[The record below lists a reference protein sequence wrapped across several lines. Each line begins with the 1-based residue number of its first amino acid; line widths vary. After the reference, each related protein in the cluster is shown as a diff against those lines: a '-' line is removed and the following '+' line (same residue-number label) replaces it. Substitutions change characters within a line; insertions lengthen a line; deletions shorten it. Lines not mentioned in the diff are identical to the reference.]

1 MSIKISLLAANGARL
16 QRLKENIPQT
26 DMVVELS
33 TFLGSNQEAFSEIEK
48 QKPHLAITD
57 FESMQLLEF
66 ARLGDVISRLPQTS
80 IIMLAQD
87 HSPEFLLTAMRSG
100 VREVVPTPL
109 ANGELK
115 EAVSR
120 QFERVR
126 LSTVTPSNS
135 RTLGF
140 ISAKG
145 GSGATLIATSVA
157 AELASR
163 GQSVGFFDMNMHFG
177 DAHMYM
183 SDKPANTNLVELA
196 KQADRLDSD
205 FLRAAMLP
213 IDNNLWMS
221 PGPDSPERALEI
233 KAAAVEKI
241 LATAKNSFSFSILD
255 MGRAVDAVSVK
266 ALDACDAIYVV
277 MQYTIPSIHDTKR
290 LLQMLA
296 GLGYSKDRVQLVA
309 NRVQKGGDLGAD
321 DVQKA
326 LNLFVKYQ
334 VPNSWDAAVY
344 TANHGVPVMKHA
356 PKSALAKAVS
366 EFAETLIPKKQVITA
381 TGGKWLGSFFG
392 SRKSV

>member
-1 MSIKISLLAANGARL
+1 
-16 QRLKENIPQT
+16 
-26 DMVVELS
+26 
-33 TFLGSNQEAFSEIEK
+33 
-48 QKPHLAITD
+48 
-57 FESMQLLEF
+57 
-66 ARLGDVISRLPQTS
+66 
-80 IIMLAQD
+80 
-87 HSPEFLLTAMRSG
+87 
-100 VREVVPTPL
+100 
-109 ANGELK
+109 
-115 EAVSR
+115 
-120 QFERVR
+120 
-126 LSTVTPSNS
+126 
-135 RTLGF
+135 
-140 ISAKG
+140 
-145 GSGATLIATSVA
+145 
-157 AELASR
+157 
-163 GQSVGFFDMNMHFG
+163 MNMHFG